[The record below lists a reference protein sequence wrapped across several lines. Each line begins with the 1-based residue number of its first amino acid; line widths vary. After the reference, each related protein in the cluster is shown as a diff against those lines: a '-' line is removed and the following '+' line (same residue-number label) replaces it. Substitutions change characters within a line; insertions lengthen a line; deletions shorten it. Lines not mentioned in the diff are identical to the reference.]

1 MRKDDKLMQMLF
13 VVGLLL
19 VFLFG
24 KFSLSRL
31 NLVDFQVRYALLA
44 ASLPI
49 LLAFLW
55 RKPRLVKFSR
65 ASQVFFLLLFTFT
78 LYSMIS
84 MFWLK
89 DITVGVP
96 KFVDIVFLF
105 FIFLSLLVAIH
116 TFESRDRLAVIVA
129 YFFILVGLV
138 YLSLIYRT
146 ALMTNSFRVEV
157 YEGGYNVQ
165 TRVLFM
171 STCSSIFLFARRGRW
186 TDIVLMCCFLSGI
199 VLLASKQG
207 IIGAALMLMV
217 FLLLKMINRF
227 KNSVRRKGKILKA
240 SSTGRILKILAVVSV
255 SVLFLYDR
263 LYRVFHYTIYYLR
276 EFFLWRAFTGEDLA
290 MLADTGS
297 RARLFVN
304 SIETIMEHPWWGI
317 GLAGYL
323 DVPGIGFYPHNIA
336 LEFLLDGGIL
346 GGLFFLMFASYSIY
360 IVLKAKRSIYLPFCL
375 ILPYMLIV
383 SLVSSGLYDFR
394 YYFMWIVISLYF
406 MSGHHQS
413 CEVTRQ

>member
-1 MRKDDKLMQMLF
+1 MRKDDNLLQMLS

-31 NLVDFQVRYALLA
+31 NLADFQVRYALLA
-44 ASLPI
+44 VSL
-49 LLAFLW
+49 LLLLVFLI
-55 RKPRLVKFSR
+55 RNSRVVKFSQ

-84 MFWLK
+84 VYWLK
-89 DITVGVP
+89 DITIGVP

-105 FIFLSLLVAIH
+105 LIFLSLLVAIH
-116 TFESRDRLAVIVA
+116 TFESKDRLAVIVA

-146 ALMTNSFRVEV
+146 ALMTNSFRVQV
-157 YEGGYNVQ
+157 YKGGYNVQ

-186 TDIVLMCCFLSGI
+186 RDIVLMCCFLSGI
-199 VLLASKQG
+199 VLTASKQG

-217 FLLLKMINRF
+217 FLLLKMLNRI

-290 MLADTGS
+290 TLADTGG

-304 SIETIMEHPWWGI
+304 SIETIMQHPWWGI

-346 GGLFFLMFASYSIY
+346 GGIFFLIFASYSIY
-360 IVLKAKRSIYLPFCL
+360 TILKTRKSIYLPFCL
-375 ILPYMLIV
+375 IPLYMLIV
-383 SLVSSGLYDFR
+383 SFISGGLYDFR
-394 YYFMWIVISLYF
+394 YYFMWVIILLYLI
-406 MSGHHQS
+406 SGRYQS
-413 CEVTRQ
+413 R